1 MGDREAD
8 LSFGRGGEGSSVPL
22 GICCLLWRGGR
33 DFCIVS
39 CQEPLFNHGQAAAE
53 KATVLEAGARAL
65 IFCLKESALMFL
77 PKDIYLIASHRQ
89 EVTAMSTLPGN
100 LTLPCPHHTHKKI
113 FAWFWVYMGSDSGQ
127 LSDLSQH
134 SFNFMMQT
142 KTLLRATSPRVPST
156 PSNCRKEGVCCRE
169 EWLQMSLHLPDP
181 SCDLAQ
187 SFRVKNNHGLKSGV
201 KSKLLGLHGNQEKE
215 KGKP

>member
-1 MGDREAD
+1 M
-8 LSFGRGGEGSSVPL
+8 L
-22 GICCLLWRGGR
+22 
-33 DFCIVS
+33 S
-39 CQEPLFNHGQAAAE
+39 CQDPLFNYGQAAAE
-53 KATVLEAGARAL
+53 KATVLGAEARAL
-65 IFCLKESALMFL
+65 TFCLKESTSMFL
-77 PKDIYLIASHRQ
+77 PKDIYLITSHRQ
-89 EVTAMSTLPGN
+89 EVTAMTALPVN
-100 LTLPCPHHTHKKI
+100 LTLAHPHHTHKKI
-113 FAWFWVYMGSDSGQ
+113 FALFWVYIVLDSGQ

-134 SFNFMMQT
+134 GFNFMMQT
-142 KTLLRATSPRVPST
+142 KTLLRAASPRVPST

-187 SFRVKNNHGLKSGV
+187 SFRVKNNHGLKLEV